1 MISLQNQYS
10 DQAIVSMLKSG
21 DLLGWEY
28 LYDKYSSILYG
39 AILKITSE
47 EKLAKEILIE
57 SFIKLQ
63 KSEILIHTKKSLLI
77 FLLHHTYTFSASYLN
92 ERGIT
97 PLNFKAASHTFPL
110 INLLLFTTLPHHKIA
125 KTIGINETELKMK
138 LLSESQDL
146 SSKMPQ

>member
-1 MISLQNQYS
+1 MISVQNQYS
-10 DQAIVSMLKSG
+10 DLAIVSMLKSG
-21 DLLGWEY
+21 DLLGWNI

-57 SFIKLQ
+57 SFINLQ
-63 KSEILIHTKKSLLI
+63 KSDILIHTKRSLLI
-77 FLLHHTYTFSASYLN
+77 LLLHYTYTFSVSYLY

-110 INLLLFTTLPHHKIA
+110 INLLLFTTLPLQKIA
-125 KTIGINETELKMK
+125 KTIGIHETELKTK

-146 SSKMPQ
+146 SCKMLK